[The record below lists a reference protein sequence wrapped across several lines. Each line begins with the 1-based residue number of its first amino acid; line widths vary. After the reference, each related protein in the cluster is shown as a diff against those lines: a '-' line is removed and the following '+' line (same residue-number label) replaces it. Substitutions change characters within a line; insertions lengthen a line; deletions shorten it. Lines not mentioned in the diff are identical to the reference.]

1 MVVEID
7 LEKLSEKTKIA
18 LAGEKELDK
27 TIQQMLARDKSKNVK
42 IALIQNPSVLE
53 EVCTELINE
62 DAELLRT
69 LGKDSRIIKKIE
81 ILLESWKIKG
91 EDAIYIAKIHNR
103 WLSSRLFCKMRALKT
118 QPWFKDVVEI
128 WIDSGIYEEEQ
139 YAAKYIYVLSI
150 EKQQLIINKC
160 NDYELIAIMAEYI
173 DSKEVLDILVNDK
186 NLITRGAIQ
195 DALINNRNYDI
206 SKLAKKYIIEHGKE
220 YILEKLA
227 IQEKDNEILL
237 KLLDVKNMQ
246 IRKEIG
252 RILIS
257 SREDIF
263 SYEVYKKIADMMDP
277 LTRDKALLLKANRYY
292 KTIAPSYMEV
302 L

>member
-139 YAAKYIYVLSI
+139 YAAKYIYLLSI

-195 DALINNRNYDI
+195 NALINNRNYDI

-292 KTIAPSYMEV
+292 KTIDPS
-302 L
+302 

>member
-150 EKQQLIINKC
+150 EKQQLTINKC

-292 KTIAPSYMEV
+292 KTIDPS
-302 L
+302 

>member
-91 EDAIYIAKIHNR
+91 EDAIYIAKIHNK
-103 WLSSRLFCKMRALKT
+103 WLSSRLFRKMRALKT

-195 DALINNRNYDI
+195 NALINNRNYDI

-252 RILIS
+252 RILIN

-292 KTIAPSYMEV
+292 KTIDPS
-302 L
+302 